1 MEKTIRLK
9 RELAYTGMILKIYRD
24 TVVANG
30 IEEVYDYIHHDGA
43 AAVLPVTK
51 DGKILMVRQYR
62 NALDRFTLEIPAGKL
77 DAPDEPKIECAAREL
92 EEETGFRSE
101 NLEFLMTVN
110 TTVAFCDERIG
121 VYIAKDLIPSK
132 QHLDADESIDVEEW
146 EVKDLLDLIY
156 SGKMTD
162 AKTIAAILA
171 YAQKESGKSRY
182 WKTKKSE
189 TIVDKA
195 WDCAHTL

>member
-1 MEKTIRLK
+1 MAADGYPVLCAGLEHVKGKNLKKTGW
-9 RELAYTGMILKIYRD
+9 RETLQA
-24 TVVANG
+24 
-30 IEEVYDYIHHDGA
+30 DYIILP
-43 AAVLPVTK
+43 LPVTK

-171 YAQKESGKSRY
+171 YAQKEGIR
-182 WKTKKSE
+182 
-189 TIVDKA
+189 
-195 WDCAHTL
+195 